1 MSDRIF
7 DAIEKVAIAPDIPV
21 ADKVKLIDELRKGM
35 PAINDRWT
43 VRYIVLGLIAIAV
56 IPIAF
61 FSLGTVFFKTDS
73 VPDSI
78 VAITSAAIGALA
90 TYLTPLRRGE
100 DNGRAPAPAAPPVP
114 APAPTPA
121 PGPNG

>member
-56 IPIAF
+56 TPILF
-61 FSLGTVFFKTDS
+61 FSAGAVFGTAS
-73 VPDSI
+73 SLPDSI
-78 VAITSAAIGALA
+78 VAITSAAIGALT
-90 TYLTPLRRGE
+90 TYLTPLRRTD
-100 DNGRAPAPAAPPVP
+100 DNGRTPTPVP
-114 APAPTPA
+114 APAPTP
-121 PGPNG
+121 GPNG